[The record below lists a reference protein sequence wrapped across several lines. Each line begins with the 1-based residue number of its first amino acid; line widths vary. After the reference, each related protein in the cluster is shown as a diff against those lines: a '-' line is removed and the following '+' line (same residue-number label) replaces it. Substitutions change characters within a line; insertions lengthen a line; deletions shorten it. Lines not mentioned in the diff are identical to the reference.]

1 MATPWNRAA
10 DRYVTEWM
18 PRFRPYHLDLVRE
31 LALEEGQRVLVPTSG
46 PGAEVLA
53 LAHAVG
59 AQGRVRSTDMSS
71 GMVDVCA
78 ASVQSAGFGARV
90 SCEVADAADTA
101 GGPFDAIVCAFGLW
115 QIERRD
121 ETLAAWGKALA
132 PGGKI
137 GILISGP
144 PDADDMFEAMNET
157 LRELEPHYP
166 RPKTRILAERDS
178 LQKLL
183 AAADLAIVR
192 LTVVRHTMT
201 FKSLEA
207 FVDAMKE
214 GCTWR
219 RIADQIGEERSHRVA
234 LRFYE
239 KMGGDPTMAL
249 SFRPPSTIVIAARP
263 GDDVRLEGRPSVRV
277 PSMTNEG

>member
-31 LALEEGQRVLVPTSG
+31 LALEEGQRALVVTSG

-53 LAHAVG
+53 VANAVG
-59 AQGRVRSTDMSS
+59 PKGHVRSTDMAS
-71 GMVDVCA
+71 GMVDYCGGAVKA
-78 ASVQSAGFGARV
+78 AGFDDRV
-90 SCEVADAADTA
+90 TCAVADAADTT
-101 GGPFDAIVCAFGLW
+101 GGPWDAIVCAFGLW
-115 QIERRD
+115 QIENRD
-121 ETLAAWGKALA
+121 ETLAAWSKALA
-132 PGGKI
+132 PHGKV

-144 PDADDMFEAMNET
+144 PDADDVFESMNEV

-166 RPKTRILAERDS
+166 RPKTRILAERDA
-178 LQKLL
+178 LQKML
-183 AAADLAIVR
+183 ATAGLSIVR

-219 RIADQIGEERSHRVA
+219 RIADQLGEERAHRVA

-239 KMGGDPTMAL
+239 KMGGDPTQPL
-249 SFRPPSTIVIAARP
+249 SFRPLSTIVLAGRP
-263 GDDVRLEGRPSVRV
+263 GEDVRLDGRPSVRV
-277 PSMTNEG
+277 PSATEL

>member
-31 LALEEGQRVLVPTSG
+31 LALEEGQRALVVTSG

-53 LAHAVG
+53 LANAVG
-59 AQGRVRSTDMSS
+59 PKGHVRSTDMAS
-71 GMVDVCA
+71 GMVDYCGGAVKA
-78 ASVQSAGFGARV
+78 AGFDDRV
-90 SCEVADAADTA
+90 TCAVADAADTT
-101 GGPFDAIVCAFGLW
+101 GGPWDAVVCAFGLW
-115 QIERRD
+115 QIENRD
-121 ETLAAWGKALA
+121 ETLAAWTKALA
-132 PGGKI
+132 PHGKV

-144 PDADDMFEAMNET
+144 PDSDDVFESMNEV

-166 RPKTRILAERDS
+166 RPKTRILAERDA
-178 LQKLL
+178 LQKML
-183 AAADLAIVR
+183 ATAGLSIVR

-219 RIADQIGEERSHRVA
+219 RSADQLGEERAHRVA

-239 KMGGDPTMAL
+239 KMGGDPTQPL
-249 SFRPPSTIVIAARP
+249 SFRPPSTIVLAGRP
-263 GDDVRLEGRPSVRV
+263 GEDVRLDGRPSVRV
-277 PSMTNEG
+277 PSATEV